1 VHPVRVGISGWAY
14 PRWRGDF
21 YPPGLRQRDELAYA
35 AERMTSIEV
44 NASFYSLQRPTSY
57 AAWRAAAP
65 DDFVYAVKGGR
76 FITHMKKLV
85 GVETALANFFASGVL
100 ALGPALGP
108 VLWQLPKR
116 LVYDERRMSD
126 FFALLPRTAGEAAEL
141 ARRHDAKLSPDR
153 ALTETDDVDR
163 PLRHVLEFRHRS
175 FCEESALDLL
185 RRHGRPVARGRRRH
199 QPGRLRAAARRHR
212 ALRQRLQPRG
222 ARALGG
228 ALPGVGRG
236 ARRLRL
242 LRQRRPRPRP
252 ARRHRTHR
260 AAARDLTGSSRR
272 HDVRACGAPGRY
284 CSGPTRRGR
293 PRGTSPT
300 RRSSG

>member
-1 VHPVRVGISGWAY
+1 MTDRPVHPIRVGISGWSY

-21 YPPGLRQRDELAYA
+21 YPAGLRQRDELAYA

-108 VLWQLPKR
+108 VLWQLPER
-116 LVYDERRMSD
+116 LPFDERRMRD
-126 FFALLPRTAGEAAEL
+126 FFALLPRTAGEAAAL
-141 ARRHDAKLSPDR
+141 ARRHDAKLAPDR
-153 ALTETDDVDR
+153 ALTETDDADR

-175 FCEESALDLL
+175 FCVAPALDLL
-185 RRHGRPVARGRRRH
+185 RQHDIGCVIADTAGRWPEADAVTSRDVYVRLHGDTELYASGYRPEALIRWAERCRAWAEEHDVYVYFDNDARGH
-199 QPGRLRAAARRHR
+199 APHDAM
-212 ALRQRLQPRG
+212 ALIALLGDERG
-222 ARALGG
+222 PDGY
-228 ALPGVGRG
+228 
-236 ARRLRL
+236 
-242 LRQRRPRPRP
+242 RRP
-252 ARRHRTHR
+252 
-260 AAARDLTGSSRR
+260 
-272 HDVRACGAPGRY
+272 
-284 CSGPTRRGR
+284 
-293 PRGTSPT
+293 
-300 RRSSG
+300 